1 MNWELEIKTY
11 VQDQNAASLLMDLC
25 QIPAPLGG
33 EGRRAIFCLN
43 WLHQN
48 GVPQAALDEVGNVV
62 CLFPGK
68 TRDMT
73 VFLAHLDV
81 VFLDETSLPMF
92 LEGERIYCPGVGDNT
107 ANLVN
112 LLLCAAFLAR
122 KRPVLNH
129 DLLLVCNVGE
139 EGLGNLRGTRAI
151 FDAYGDRI
159 RRCYSFDSFDLHR
172 MATTAVGSHRY
183 HLKTTAPGGHSWFDF
198 GGRNAIADLA
208 ALIATLDAQPLPQ
221 QARTSYNFGVVT
233 GGTSVNTIAQEAS
246 VQYEYR
252 SAADCCLMQMQTQ
265 LAQIVKRLQDEG
277 LSIQVEDIGKR
288 PAANGLDEAAQAD
301 LVSQTAAIIRRVTG
315 REVDCYESST
325 DCNIPLSLG
334 IPAVTVGTV
343 RAAGMHT
350 RQEWVDLTSLP
361 KGLELALQLIAAE
374 SEWKRPCLS

>member
-1 MNWELEIKTY
+1 MNWELEIKNY
-11 VQDQNAASLLMDLC
+11 AHAQNAAELLMDLC

-33 EGRRAIFCLN
+33 EGRRAVFCLD

-73 VFLAHLDV
+73 AFLAHLDV
-81 VFLDETSLPMF
+81 VFPDESSLPMV
-92 LEGERIYCPGVGDNT
+92 LEGERLHCPGVGDNT
-107 ANLVN
+107 ANLIN
-112 LLLCAAFLAR
+112 LLLCAAFLAQ
-122 KRPVLNH
+122 KRPTLNR

-151 FDAYGDRI
+151 FDIYGNRI

-183 HLKTTAPGGHSWFDF
+183 YLKTTAPGGHSWFDF

-208 ALIATLDAQPLPQ
+208 ALIAALDAQPLPRE
-221 QARTSYNFGVVT
+221 ARTSYNFGVVT
-233 GGTSVNTIAQEAS
+233 GGTSVNTIAQDAA

-252 SAADCCLMQMQTQ
+252 SADYGCLMQMQTQ
-265 LAQIVKRLQDEG
+265 LDQIVKRLKNEG
-277 LSIQVEDIGKR
+277 LPIQVEDIGKR
-288 PAANGLDEAAQAD
+288 PAAKGLDEAAQAA

-315 REVDCYESST
+315 REAECYESST

-343 RAAGMHT
+343 HAAGMHT

-361 KGLELALQLIAAE
+361 KGLELALHLIAAE
-374 SEWKRPCLS
+374 CQ